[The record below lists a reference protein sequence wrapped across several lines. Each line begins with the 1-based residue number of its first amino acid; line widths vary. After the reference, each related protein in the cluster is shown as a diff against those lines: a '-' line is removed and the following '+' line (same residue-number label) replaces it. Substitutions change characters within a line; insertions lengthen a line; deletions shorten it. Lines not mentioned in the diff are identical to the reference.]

1 MATETTDTTSRYPA
15 RLTSVKR
22 TLAEHRF
29 AYLLLLPTVFFLVVL
44 MWLPFLRGIW
54 MSLHEWPFL
63 GESTWIGLDHYFY
76 LFSWQPFYTSIR
88 ATVLYGLGTF
98 AQLGLAIV
106 AALIVV
112 TLKRFKS
119 TVSGILLISY
129 TMPPV
134 ITGTLWLYL
143 LNPSVGPIFNF
154 LTAQEFLDQAIYW
167 GSNGGAALGVV
178 TGVMVWTFW
187 PFMFLIILASMENIP
202 DAHYETAR
210 IYGASRFQ
218 RFRHITFPQIKS
230 SILIVLSIR
239 IIWNLV
245 KVSQP
250 LQLTGGGPGYDTSI
264 LAVLLYRFAY
274 NDGSMGI
281 AYAVGMVLLV
291 ITMGF
296 AFIFIREFRRS
307 KKVSN

>member
-1 MATETTDTTSRYPA
+1 MATESADRASGFRDRLGGLRATITD
-15 RLTSVKR
+15 
-22 TLAEHRF
+22 HRF
-29 AYLLLLPTVFFLVVL
+29 SYLLLLPTLLFLVVL

-54 MSLHEWPFL
+54 MSFHEWPFL
-63 GESTWIGLDHYFY
+63 GDPTWIGLDHYIY
-76 LFSWQPFYTSIR
+76 LFSWEPFYTSIKV
-88 ATVLYGLGTF
+88 TVLYGLGTV
-98 AQLGLAIV
+98 AQLAIALV
-106 AALIVV
+106 AALIVANIR
-112 TLKRFKS
+112 RFKS
-119 TVSGILLISY
+119 TVSGIMLISY

-154 LTAQEFLDQAIYW
+154 LTDEGILDQAIYW
-167 GSNGGAALGVV
+167 GSDGGTALAVV

-187 PFMFLIILASMENIP
+187 PFMFIIILASLENIP
-202 DAHYETAR
+202 DTHYETAR
-210 IYGASRFQ
+210 IYGASRLQ
-218 RFRHITFPQIKS
+218 RFRHVTFPQIKS
-230 SILIVLSIR
+230 AILIVVSIR

-281 AYAVGMVLLV
+281 AYAIGMVLLV
-291 ITMGF
+291 ITTAF
-296 AFIFIREFRRS
+296 AFIFIREFQRARG
-307 KKVSN
+307 VSN